1 VKSALQDLH
10 RQHIGFESL
19 SAEGVDV
26 LLLREL
32 YQDLGISIP
41 EVTSLKTAGNPS
53 SKLTGTALSRN
64 HPISVTDNIATALQ
78 AESQV
83 PAGAQSPG
91 TDLTPTVLS
100 QSKPASDLSRE
111 QHPPSQGVSDLQQ
124 ESVVTRGTI
133 SPSQA
138 PKPTS
143 FGPGR
148 FSSIPS
154 AKDRALERKDYIAKM
169 LAAKVSKGATAKS
182 SKPAETIKLD
192 LKSENGQST
201 ASTVL
206 RSSATK
212 LIQSD
217 LKQNQMSIQAELEA
231 KKKASTELAR
241 RKMEALLTRAHEAH
255 GQSAANSMSE
265 SPRSSQEAQVR
276 PTSRSSLP
284 TQIVTTNQFVEAGPV
299 SPTYQYTPET
309 PFFAPFE
316 RQKPMVGLPGL
327 STTYPPNSAPN
338 IDPSPV
344 ALPEDIVTNK
354 QSSPNMKNQL
364 ATALNDN
371 RVSAAMTTILNPEPV
386 VSHVAAVTNVAV
398 TNILPQKAEEKAEA
412 TASSR
417 KRATASDFI
426 DSQSDR
432 TKVRVGPEGPYKLVI
447 GDVSDDEDDFDED
460 AMDLDEVT
468 ELPKSELPQ
477 PEKTINHGTKTIR
490 DLPPLSNIPAW
501 SKIGTAS
508 STSTPPLVPTPGK
521 SSETEDLARAEEQI
535 RKLKQMIAEK
545 EERKKAKLNSSRG
558 QSPGMTTAN
567 SMDAASTP
575 KTSPKSTRKAVR
587 TVEEKEQKLA
597 AVTHDLEAQ
606 KTALAAAEK
615 DVQINLDAERLV
627 QASIVAKAEEERQE
641 AANATTA
648 AEREYRERRK
658 ATLEAALPELDAQI
672 ENAMLKLDEM
682 RKQKDELEAE
692 IQRGSEGRKKILQ
705 ELSTLLKELEIE
717 NLAPAGQEMQLD
729 TLGQES
735 QPGGSLGKYNAS

>member
-41 EVTSLKTAGNPS
+41 ENTSPKTARDPS
-53 SKLTGTALSRN
+53 SQLTNKALSRN
-64 HPISVTDNIATALQ
+64 RSTSVTDNLSTALE

-83 PAGAQSPG
+83 PAAAQSSG
-91 TDLTPTVLS
+91 TDLTPTVLP
-100 QSKPASDLSRE
+100 QSKPTSDLSRE
-111 QHPPSQGVSDLQQ
+111 QHPPGQGVSDLQQ
-124 ESVVTRGTI
+124 ESVNTSGTI

-143 FGPGR
+143 FCPGK
-148 FSSIPS
+148 FSSVPS
-154 AKDRALERKDYIAKM
+154 AKDRALERKDYIAQM
-169 LAAKVSKGATAKS
+169 LAAKVRKGIIAKA

-192 LKSENGQST
+192 LNSESEQNT
-201 ASTVL
+201 APTVL
-206 RSSATK
+206 QSSATK
-212 LIQSD
+212 LIMSD
-217 LKQNQMSIQAELEA
+217 LKQDQMSIQAELEA

-241 RKMEALLTRAHEAH
+241 RKMEVLMTRAHEAH
-255 GQSAANSMSE
+255 GHSAANPMPE

-276 PTSRSSLP
+276 PASRSSLP
-284 TQIVTTNQFVEAGPV
+284 TQTVNTNQFVEAGPV

-309 PFFAPFE
+309 PFFAPLE
-316 RQKPMVGLPGL
+316 QQKPMAGLPGL
-327 STTYPPNSAPN
+327 SLSYPPCSTPN
-338 IDPSPV
+338 TDPLSV
-344 ALPEDIVTNK
+344 ALPKDIVTNEQPSSK
-354 QSSPNMKNQL
+354 MKSQSASAPDK
-364 ATALNDN
+364 N
-371 RVSAAMTTILNPEPV
+371 RVSAPMTTTLNREPV
-386 VSHVAAVTNVAV
+386 VSH
-398 TNILPQKAEEKAEA
+398 PQLAEERADVF
-412 TASSR
+412 TGSR

-426 DSQSDR
+426 DFQSDR

-447 GDVSDDEDDFDED
+447 GDVSDDEDEFDED

-468 ELPKSELPQ
+468 ELPKSEPPQ
-477 PEKTINHGTKTIR
+477 LEKTINPGTKANR

-501 SKIGTAS
+501 SKTGTAS

-545 EERKKAKLNSSRG
+545 EERKKAKLNSSRDE
-558 QSPGMTTAN
+558 SPGMTTAN
-567 SMDAASTP
+567 AMDVASTP
-575 KTSPKSTRKAVR
+575 KTSPERTRKAVR
-587 TVEEKEQKLA
+587 TVEEKEEKLA
-597 AVTHDLEAQ
+597 AVRKDLEAQ
-606 KTALAAAEK
+606 KTALVAAEN
-615 DVQINLDAERLV
+615 DMQINLDAERLV
-627 QASIVAKAEEERQE
+627 QASVVAKAEEERQE
-641 AANATTA
+641 AAKATTT

-672 ENAMLKLDEM
+672 EKAMLKLDEM

-705 ELSTLLKELEIE
+705 ELNTLLTELEIE
-717 NLAPAGQEMQLD
+717 KSAPAGQEMQLD
-729 TLGQES
+729 TLGKES
-735 QPGGSLGKYNAS
+735 QLGGSLGKYNMSYLPAS